1 MNAKSNR
8 IIAFLLCAVTLSCA
22 VLFFVL
28 PRESFSE
35 NENRAL
41 AAAPSLRLSALADGD
56 FTADLQDY
64 LTDHFP
70 FRDLFI
76 CIRTK
81 FLLLLGRT
89 EINGVY
95 LGRNGALIDRY
106 DAPEHEDRFRTQV
119 AALAE
124 KTPVTLMLVPTA
136 VTVYPENL
144 PAYASCASQTET
156 IERLYAALGN
166 MESNLLYSEN
176 RAENVLSRELL
187 DNPSCRTVDVLSVLA
202 AHRDEWPLYYRTD
215 HHWTMAGAYCGYL
228 AYCEA
233 KGLTPV
239 PLDAYD
245 SRVVTDDFRGTLYA
259 RFGDYTMPGEEITV
273 FELPGQALDVLYNDT
288 GETSD
293 SLYNFEY
300 LEKRD
305 KSSLFLNN
313 LHSMVTITNE
323 SAGPE
328 DALLVIKDSYA
339 NSMIPFLTAHYRTIY
354 VVDPRYYREAPSE
367 FAAAHPEI
375 SDVLVLYNLGTMD
388 EDAGIGGIR

>member
-70 FRDLFI
+70 VRDLFI
-76 CIRTK
+76 CIRTQ

-95 LGRNGALIDRY
+95 LGRDGALIDRY

-136 VTVYPENL
+136 VTVYPENR
-144 PAYASCASQTET
+144 PA
-156 IERLYAALGN
+156 
-166 MESNLLYSEN
+166 
-176 RAENVLSRELL
+176 
-187 DNPSCRTVDVLSVLA
+187 
-202 AHRDEWPLYYRTD
+202 
-215 HHWTMAGAYCGYL
+215 
-228 AYCEA
+228 
-233 KGLTPV
+233 
-239 PLDAYD
+239 
-245 SRVVTDDFRGTLYA
+245 
-259 RFGDYTMPGEEITV
+259 
-273 FELPGQALDVLYNDT
+273 
-288 GETSD
+288 
-293 SLYNFEY
+293 
-300 LEKRD
+300 
-305 KSSLFLNN
+305 
-313 LHSMVTITNE
+313 
-323 SAGPE
+323 
-328 DALLVIKDSYA
+328 
-339 NSMIPFLTAHYRTIY
+339 
-354 VVDPRYYREAPSE
+354 
-367 FAAAHPEI
+367 
-375 SDVLVLYNLGTMD
+375 
-388 EDAGIGGIR
+388 

>member
-41 AAAPSLRLSALADGD
+41 AAAPSLRLSALAEGD

-95 LGRNGALIDRY
+95 LGRDGALIDRY

-166 MESNLLYSEN
+166 TESDLLYSTNQTEN
-176 RAENVLSRELL
+176 SLSRDLL
-187 DNPSCRTVDVLSVLA
+187 DSTSCRTVDVLSVLA

-215 HHWTMAGAYCGYL
+215 HHWTMFGAYCGYL

-259 RFGDYTMPGEEITV
+259 RFGDYTMPGEEIAV
-273 FELPGQALDVLYNDT
+273 FELPGQELDVLYNDT

-305 KSSLFLNN
+305 KYSLFLNN

-323 SAGPE
+323 SAGTE

>member
-95 LGRNGALIDRY
+95 LGRDGALIDRY

-144 PAYASCASQTET
+144 PAYASCDSQTET

-176 RAENVLSRELL
+176 HAENALSRELL
-187 DNPSCRTVDVLSVLA
+187 DSTSCRTVDVLSVLA

-259 RFGDYTMPGEEITV
+259 RFGDYTMPGEDITV

-305 KSSLFLNN
+305 KYSLFLNN

-328 DALLVIKDSYA
+328 DALLVIKDSYV

>member
-95 LGRNGALIDRY
+95 LGRDGALIDRY

-187 DNPSCRTVDVLSVLA
+187 DNPSCHTVDVLSVLA
-202 AHRDEWPLYYRTD
+202 AHRDEWTLYYRTD

-305 KSSLFLNN
+305 KYSLFLNN